1 MILGTVPVHTQH
13 AATSVNDTK
22 RASRDFDGALAHAV
36 ARLG

>member
-22 RASRDFDGALAHAV
+22 RASRDFDLGSAV
-36 ARLG
+36 DVVA